1 MIFFSIELNEN
12 LKAAAS
18 VNIYLNEAGEVK
30 EIVTKKDNDK
40 NLYIYD
46 HKGNKNTL
54 PPGTVLGKP

>member
-30 EIVTKKDNDK
+30 EIVTKKRQRQK
-40 NLYIYD
+40 SIY
-46 HKGNKNTL
+46 L
-54 PPGTVLGKP
+54 